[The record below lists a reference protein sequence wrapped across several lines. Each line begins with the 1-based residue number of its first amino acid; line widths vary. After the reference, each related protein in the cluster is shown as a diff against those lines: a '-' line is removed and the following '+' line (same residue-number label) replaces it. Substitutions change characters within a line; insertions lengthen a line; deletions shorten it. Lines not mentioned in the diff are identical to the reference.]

1 MAVLELHGV
10 GKSFGATEV
19 LRRLDLTL
27 AQGELLV
34 LVGPSGCGK
43 STLLNLIAG
52 FEPPTTG
59 TILIDGQDVRGVEPS
74 RRNIAMVFQSY
85 ALYPHLTVADNL
97 AFALRLAGV
106 GRAARERAVAE
117 AAALLQITDL
127 LHRKPAAL
135 SGGQRQRVA
144 MGRALVRRPR
154 LFLFDEPLSNLDARL
169 RVEMRTLI
177 KRLHQELGTTTVYVT
192 HDQVEAMTL
201 ADRVA
206 VMRAGV
212 VQQLAT
218 PEEIYHRPATRF
230 VAEFIGAP
238 AMNLLPARLVAVA
251 GGWSLVLANN
261 DELVRLPL
269 AKVAPEAITDGERDV
284 LLGLRP
290 EAIRVV
296 DVTDPERH
304 FCGRIDLIEPTGAD
318 TYLISRVAGTDLTIR
333 APASCRIA
341 AGVTVGFAID
351 AAAPHLFDP
360 GTGARLTYRG
370 GE

>member
-1 MAVLELHGV
+1 MAVLELRGV

-52 FEPPTTG
+52 FEQPTTG
-59 TILIDGQDVRGVEPS
+59 TILIDGQDLRGVEPS

-85 ALYPHLTVADNL
+85 ALYPHLTVAENM
-97 AFALRLAGV
+97 AFALRLKGIA
-106 GRAARERAVAE
+106 RAAREQAVA
-117 AAALLQITDL
+117 AAAELLQITDL
-127 LHRKPAAL
+127 LRRKPADL

-206 VMRAGV
+206 VMHAGA

-218 PEEIYHRPATRF
+218 PEDVYHRPATRL

-238 AMNLLPARLVAVA
+238 TMNLLPARLAQEEERLAVA
-251 GGWSLVLANN
+251 FAAG
-261 DELVRLPL
+261 ETMVRLPL
-269 AKVAPEAITDGERDV
+269 IGAALDIGQGDNRAV

-290 EAIRVV
+290 EAIRITAP
-296 DVTDPERH
+296 TDPARH
-304 FCGRIDLIEPTGAD
+304 FSGRVDLVEPTGAD
-318 TYLISRVAGTDLTIR
+318 SYVISRVAGVDLTVR
-333 APASCRIA
+333 APASLRA
-341 AGVTVGFAID
+341 SPGDTVGFAID
-351 AAAPHLFDP
+351 GALHLFDVA
-360 GTGARLTYRG
+360 TGARLPCG
-370 GE
+370 A